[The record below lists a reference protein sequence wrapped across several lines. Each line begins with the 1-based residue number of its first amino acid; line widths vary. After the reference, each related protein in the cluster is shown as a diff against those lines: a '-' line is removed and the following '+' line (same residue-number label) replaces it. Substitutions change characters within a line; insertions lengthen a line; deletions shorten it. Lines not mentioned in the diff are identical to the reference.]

1 MIVERDPCR
10 RKLQS
15 EINRLELTPFQRNNL
30 ERILSEP
37 VSYMYD
43 DRFQNRTKMASIM
56 KQKIDLTPGMSL
68 NAQESEVLFL
78 QLNYARHNMSQLRCR
93 LLKTKAL
100 RKTGVAK
107 LLNWH
112 EKQLIAR
119 SKIVTGNMG
128 LVLAMAKQVD
138 HYGVDFAELVSEGS
152 IALLHSTDKFDCAR
166 GFKFSTYACRAILKG
181 FSRVARRYYRY
192 RSLFTTQL
200 DQVMEKDD
208 HLEHL
213 RDSIRKERL
222 DEVRT
227 IFKANSADLSGT
239 ERSVVKMRFSLSDEN
254 PSPMTLKQIGA
265 ALGLSKE
272 RIRQIQNKAL
282 RKLRTEIERQIVSV

>member
-10 RKLQS
+10 QKLQS
-15 EINRLELTPFQRNNL
+15 EINRLKLTPFQRNNL
-30 ERILSEP
+30 EKILSKP
-37 VSYMYD
+37 VSYMCD

-78 QLNYARHNMSQLRCR
+78 QLNYARHNMSQLRCQ
-93 LLKTKAL
+93 LLKAKAL
-100 RKTGVAK
+100 RKTEVAK
-107 LLNWH
+107 LLSWH

-119 SKIVTGNMG
+119 GKIVTGNMG

-138 HYGVDFAELVSEGS
+138 YYGIDFAELVSEGS

-200 DQVMEKDD
+200 DQAMEKDD

-213 RDSIRKERL
+213 RNSIRKERL

-254 PSPMTLKQIGA
+254 SSPMTLKQIGA

-282 RKLRTEIERQIVSV
+282 RKLRTEIEKQIVSV